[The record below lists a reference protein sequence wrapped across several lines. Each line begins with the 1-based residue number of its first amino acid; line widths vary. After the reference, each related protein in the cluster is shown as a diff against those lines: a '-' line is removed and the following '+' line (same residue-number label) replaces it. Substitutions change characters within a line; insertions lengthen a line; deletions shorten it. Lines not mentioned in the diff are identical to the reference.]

1 VLENPLKV
9 NFMTSFCDLFQTSPQ
24 MKILVATSHSDTL
37 VEEICTYLEPFN
49 ATVDLSLYPGEHTD
63 HASAAIGKVDTI
75 KDFNSP
81 IRSATRDYE
90 TIILQDI
97 LHLHSLPLKLL
108 QLVYRSLENSAEVII
123 VQSKEAMETSEIE
136 ALLEK
141 AEFRAANTIS
151 DLIEGYD
158 VIVAKKMHMWGNGL

>member
-1 VLENPLKV
+1 
-9 NFMTSFCDLFQTSPQ
+9 MISFCDLFQTSPQ
-24 MKILVATSHSDTL
+24 MKILVATSHADTL
-37 VEEICTYLEPFN
+37 IEEVCVFLEPFN
-49 ATVDLSLYPGEHTD
+49 ATVDLSLYPGEHSQ
-63 HASAAIGKVDTI
+63 HLSPYLSKVDTI

-123 VQSKEAMETSEIE
+123 IQKCGVMETSDVE

-141 AEFRAANTIS
+141 SEFRAANTIG